1 LDEKEIYVNLLEGR
15 ELPSIP
21 KNPQVFI
28 GLPHLDDQLIE
39 KKSVIQNLAEEDHYF
54 ISSKY
59 SIATLNTEKQY
70 GSIYSAGIKTMRELS
85 RLGFWVNATSDS
97 LGIEESMK
105 IFNSRACKIMLNQ
118 SQKFINLTN
127 AASSNSDI
135 PTITTYERQIK
146 STNKD
151 FDLKIEKTDV
161 FYWTSFFQ
169 YQTYVEKYPS
179 LKNKIH
185 ACGLGH
191 TLKQFQT
198 NKISVVPFSKMEE
211 FKQWTS
217 K

>member
-1 LDEKEIYVNLLEGR
+1 
-15 ELPSIP
+15 
-21 KNPQVFI
+21 
-28 GLPHLDDQLIE
+28 
-39 KKSVIQNLAEEDHYF
+39 
-54 ISSKY
+54 
-59 SIATLNTEKQY
+59 
-70 GSIYSAGIKTMRELS
+70 MRELS

-135 PTITTYERQIK
+135 PTITTYERQLK